1 MGELD
6 WLSNLIK
13 SGVPVWVVLGMGV
26 LWWVVTTFPKHFGA
40 WGAALH
46 DWAMR
51 RRLAAVERD
60 DADIADRDRQI
71 EYFRALADSRA
82 REIAGRD
89 RLTFQHR
96 QWDMDVIVH
105 LPADFRPPPPLFG
118 PVEQSADGS

>member
-13 SGVPVWVVLGMGV
+13 SGVPVWVVLTGGV
-26 LWWVVTTFPKHFGA
+26 GWWVVTTFPKYFGA

-71 EYFRALADSRA
+71 EYFRNLADTRA

-89 RLTFQHR
+89 RITFTHR
-96 QWDMDVIVH
+96 QWDMRVIEH
-105 LPADFRPPPPLFG
+105 LPPDFPPPPPLFG
-118 PVEQSADGS
+118 PSEGAADRS